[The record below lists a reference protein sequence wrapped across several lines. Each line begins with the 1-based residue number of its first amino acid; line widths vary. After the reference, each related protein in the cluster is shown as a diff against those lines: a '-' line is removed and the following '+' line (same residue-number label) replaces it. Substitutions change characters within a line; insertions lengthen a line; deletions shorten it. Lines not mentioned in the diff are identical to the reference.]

1 MGSQTLEIL
10 RQGIWASFTGGWFF
24 DPHQEIFCNTFHMY
38 LWLLLLLVP
47 FVLHLVCYAL
57 IIIFSTKIKT
67 CFPILLKYLK
77 FLATRILYIIAK
89 CYIFITFEVKLNPL
103 KLY

>member
-24 DPHQEIFCNTFHMY
+24 DPHQEIFCNTLHMY

-47 FVLHLVCYAL
+47 FVLHLVCFTIILTFSIIQFCSESNKYEKL
-57 IIIFSTKIKT
+57 ILF
-67 CFPILLKYLK
+67 F
-77 FLATRILYIIAK
+77 
-89 CYIFITFEVKLNPL
+89 KLN
-103 KLY
+103 YFF